1 MTDLLGRR
9 RGKKR
14 SEDGAQMP
22 LVEHLRE
29 LRSRLLKSL
38 GAIALGAVVGLIY
51 YEEITAFLLE
61 PFERQ
66 LQRGV
71 DNGDVQLVISGI
83 LTAFTFQLKVAALT
97 GFVLAS
103 PVWLYQVW
111 AFVLPGLYRRERRYT
126 YLFFA
131 TALPLFLGGMA
142 AAYYLLP
149 KSFDILLG
157 FTPDQANALVP
168 FDEYLSFMIR
178 FLVVFGIA
186 FELPVI
192 VVLLNVVG
200 VVSAGQLRSWWRPIV
215 FLIFVFAAIA
225 TPTPDPFSMM
235 VLAAPMVL
243 LFGLSLLITTLVDRR
258 RRRHAAEPDYA
269 ALDDDEV
276 SALDL
281 TPSAIDDEDE
291 PPPLDRKLKRG
302 GADEPDP
309 PSRLLSRY
317 TDDAT

>member
-9 RGKKR
+9 RGRKR
-14 SEDGAQMP
+14 PDDGAQMP

-38 GAIALGAVVGLIY
+38 AAIALGAVVGLIY
-51 YEEITAFLLE
+51 YERITEFLLA
-61 PFERQ
+61 PFQEQ
-66 LQRGV
+66 IVVG
-71 DNGDVQLVISGI
+71 GDVQVVISGI

-103 PVWLYQVW
+103 PVWLYQIW
-111 AFVLPGLYRRERRYT
+111 AFVLPGLYRTERRYT

-131 TALPLFLGGMA
+131 TALPLFLAGMA

-157 FTPDQANALVP
+157 FTPERVSNLVP
-168 FDEYLSFMIR
+168 IDEYLSFMIR

-200 VVSAGQLRSWWRPIV
+200 VVSAAQLRSWWRPIV
-215 FLIFVFAAIA
+215 FLIFVFAAVA

-235 VLAAPMVL
+235 VLATPMVL
-243 LFGLSLLITTLVDRR
+243 LFGVSLLVTTLVDRR
-258 RRRHAAEPDYA
+258 RRRRNPEPDYD
-269 ALDDDEV
+269 ALDDDET

-281 TPSAIDDEDE
+281 TPSAIDDDEHDE
-291 PPPLDRKLKRG
+291 PPPLDREPDRG
-302 GADEPDP
+302 RADQPDP

-317 TDDAT
+317 TDDTT